1 VRNEFQ
7 SREFTIVHKDVGEI
21 VEAFQRA
28 ASLSD
33 VEAVCRW
40 QCEALGFDRFIFA
53 MRVPTQFAD
62 AQLLMINGY
71 PDGWVEH
78 YFAQGYA
85 PHDPVMIHCAKHVVP
100 VAWHALRAKGSGLAG
115 QVMGEAGEHGLRD
128 GVTAPVHSPQGEMG
142 VLSFA
147 VGRSP
152 AESKDIVTQAAA
164 HVQLLS
170 AYVHETVR
178 RVAGLSR
185 LKAQSP
191 LSAREEDCL
200 RWAAD
205 GKTTWEIA
213 QILHLSERTVN
224 FHLNNAV
231 QKLDARNR
239 QHAVAKAALQ
249 GLVQPW
255 PF

>member
-1 VRNEFQ
+1 MHED
-7 SREFTIVHKDVGEI
+7 HGEI
-21 VEAFQRA
+21 IGAFHRA

-33 VEAVCRW
+33 VEAICRR
-40 QCEALGFDRFIFA
+40 QCRALGFDRFIFA
-53 MRVPTQFAD
+53 MRVPTQFAE

-85 PHDPVMIHCAKHVVP
+85 PHDPVMIHCARHVVP
-100 VAWHALRAKGSGLAG
+100 VAWHQLRLVDRGLARR
-115 QVMGEAGEHGLRD
+115 VMGEAAEHGLRD

-147 VGRSP
+147 VDGPP
-152 AESKDIVTQAAA
+152 AYCQEVVGAAMA
-164 HVQLLS
+164 QVQMLS

-178 RVAGLSR
+178 RVAGL
-185 LKAQSP
+185 AQTQQEP
-191 LSAREEDCL
+191 GLTVREEDCL